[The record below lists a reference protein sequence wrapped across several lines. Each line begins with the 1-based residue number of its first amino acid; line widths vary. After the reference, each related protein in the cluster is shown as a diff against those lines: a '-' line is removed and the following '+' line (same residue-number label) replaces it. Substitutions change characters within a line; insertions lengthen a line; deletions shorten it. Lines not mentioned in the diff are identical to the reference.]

1 MATSITQAKPLLTA
15 AELELFD
22 NSRADP
28 IKQFSVKQLAGK
40 EKRCRTLRDKY
51 RDLYRRQTVALRG
64 KAKGGAQSAQD
75 ANARTQR
82 KAEIM
87 QEMLERFEARS
98 SLLIAREAREQPAAA
113 APVRARPAPGKRL
126 VKPAAKAAEKVPAK
140 ATKVS
145 AKPTKVSAKPVRK
158 SAARGSSAAT
168 PAKPSASKA
177 PATGKV
183 RAAPAKKGAAAGGA
197 KSPFP
202 TSANP
207 PKARK
212 PKAPEQALSAVA
224 NLQQASD
231 DAPHID
237 HLNGTDPTPRSNK
250 APSKRAP
257 TYGGKA
263 RAPDVNAPLDMVASA
278 QRGNPVRA
286 MPGNI
291 AIQGHVS
298 SNVRRVQGKRDSR

>member
-22 NSRADP
+22 HSRADP
-28 IKQFSVKQLAGK
+28 IKQFSAKQLAGK
-40 EKRCRTLRDKY
+40 ENRCRTLRDKY
-51 RDLYRRQTVALRG
+51 RDLYRRQTLALRG
-64 KAKGGAQSAQD
+64 KANGGAQSAHD

-98 SLLIAREAREQPAAA
+98 HLLADREAREQSSAIAPA
-113 APVRARPAPGKRL
+113 RARSAPRKN
-126 VKPAAKAAEKVPAK
+126 VAKAGMTPTAKVPAK
-140 ATKVS
+140 TA
-145 AKPTKVSAKPVRK
+145 
-158 SAARGSSAAT
+158 
-168 PAKPSASKA
+168 KA
-177 PATGKV
+177 PA
-183 RAAPAKKGAAAGGA
+183 
-197 KSPFP
+197 
-202 TSANP
+202 NP
-207 PKARK
+207 RK
-212 PKAPEQALSAVA
+212 PKAPEPALSAVA
-224 NLQQASD
+224 SLQQAHS

-237 HLNGTDPTPRSNK
+237 HLTGKDPTPRSLK
-250 APSKRAP
+250 APSERAP

-263 RAPDVNAPLDMVASA
+263 RAPNVNAPLDMVAAA

-298 SNVRRVQGKRDSR
+298 ANVRRSQGKRDSR